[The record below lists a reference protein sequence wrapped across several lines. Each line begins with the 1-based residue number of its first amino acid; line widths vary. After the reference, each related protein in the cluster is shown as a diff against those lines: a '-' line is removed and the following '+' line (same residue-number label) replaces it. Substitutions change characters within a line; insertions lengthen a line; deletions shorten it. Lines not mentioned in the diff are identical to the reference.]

1 MLGIIISFT
10 TIIVVLFI
18 VIFKQSHEISN
29 LQYEKDKLLTKIMDD
44 IWLKEFE
51 RGNEYAGYL

>member
-1 MLGIIISFT
+1 MLGTIISFT

-18 VIFKQSHEISN
+18 VIFKQSQEISN
-29 LQYEKDKLLTKIMDD
+29 LQYEKDKLLTKITDD
-44 IWLKEFE
+44 RWLKEFE